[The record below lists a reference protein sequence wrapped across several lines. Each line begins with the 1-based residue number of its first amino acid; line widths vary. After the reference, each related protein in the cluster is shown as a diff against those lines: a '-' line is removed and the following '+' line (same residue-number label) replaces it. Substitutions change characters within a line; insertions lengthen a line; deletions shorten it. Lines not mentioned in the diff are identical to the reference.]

1 MHTSTHSYQ
10 EPSYLGT
17 FYHQSCDASQ
27 QVSRS
32 GITYVPSVCMDSS
45 ATCEQDQLLFTV
57 NRDILIVH
65 TLVIFCCSPPTMR
78 WGFNTRRRVHSIPE
92 EEKEEEGVVKLL
104 RNLNPNKATGP
115 DEISAQL
122 LKTNAKQLAEPLS
135 KLFRHQ

>member
-10 EPSYLGT
+10 EPSYFGT

-45 ATCEQDQLLFTV
+45 ATCEQDQLLLTV

-65 TLVIFCCSPPTMR
+65 TLMIFCCSPPPCAGVSTLVDEFTPYR
-78 WGFNTRRRVHSIPE
+78 E
-92 EEKEEEGVVKLL
+92 EEKEEESVVKLL